1 MQLTPPNFTRPYTL
15 CPNRTPFRF
24 RHIIIIEVGQ
34 LGYAIA
40 AGLPRERRRCPAW
53 CSSAVFTEWCRSF
66 GALPSRTRDSGR
78 DYCPA
83 GCEVRRQV
91 LQEESSPRITC

>member
-1 MQLTPPNFTRPYTL
+1 MEA
-15 CPNRTPFRF
+15 
-24 RHIIIIEVGQ
+24 RHIIIIEIGQ
-34 LGYAIA
+34 LCDGIA
-40 AGLPRERRRCPAW
+40 ARWPRERRRCPAW

-91 LQEESSPRITC
+91 LQEESSPRITRSEEHTSELQSLMLNSYAVF